1 VVPTKREQFEQSLR
15 ARWLGE
21 RMRDLREERGLTLKY
36 IAAYIGVEF
45 STLARYERA
54 EWPFR
59 QDHVV
64 ALLDA
69 YAVHDETAR
78 ERLIQLAKDAWRVN
92 RWEPDFQSAIDDPD
106 FVDCLWLESRSEQI
120 CSYATMVVPP
130 LLCTPAYARA
140 LFHAHHGYDVAGF
153 KVDKWLALLAE
164 RQKVVGQGGPLRRL
178 DVFVEEQVLHRPV
191 GGTGVLREQLAHLVQ
206 CTGRTD
212 LPVEVRVVPATT
224 ATHPGYFGA
233 FTLFRMPVPYPP
245 VAYVEHLGGRLYIE
259 SAGAD
264 QYSQSFDALLS
275 LALPVAESVQMI
287 DQIVSQLSSQDHR
300 LQMGVAA

>member
-21 RMRDLREERGLTLKY
+21 RMRDLRDERGLTLKY

-59 QDHVV
+59 QDHVI

-69 YAVHDETAR
+69 YAVHDEAER
-78 ERLIQLAKDAWRVN
+78 ERLIQLSKDAWRVN
-92 RWEPDFQSAIDDPD
+92 RWEPDFQSAIDDPS

-140 LFHAHHGYDVAGF
+140 LFHAHHGYDGPTF
-153 KVDKWLALLAE
+153 KVEKWLALLAE
-164 RQKVVGQGGPLRRL
+164 RQKVIGQRGPLKRL

-191 GGTGVLREQLAHLVQ
+191 GGTGVLREQLAHLVR

-212 LPVEVRVVPATT
+212 LPVEVRVVPASA
-224 ATHPGYFGA
+224 ATHPGFFGA
-233 FTLFRMPVPYPP
+233 FTLFRMPPPYPP

-259 SAGAD
+259 SAGAV
-264 QYSQSFDALLS
+264 QYSHTFDALTE
-275 LALPVAESVQMI
+275 LALTVTESVQVI
-287 DQIVSQLSSQDHR
+287 DEIVSQLAAGDQR
-300 LQMGVAA
+300 LKMGAAA